1 MTLRIPPSR
10 QLAVAALAAAL
21 ALGAG
26 CGDSSSDGAAS
37 TSHDRAATMRE
48 SSTPAKTTATS
59 PKTEFAGG
67 VVTPPFPARPLELRN
82 YDGRRVNLAD
92 YKGKAAVLVTFIYT
106 NCPDICP
113 LIVGNLRTAQAM
125 LGRRARK
132 LRIVAVSADPRGDDP
147 RSVAA
152 FLRQHEMTGRMDY
165 LIGSRRQLGR
175 VWKEWGIVA
184 KPDKAHPDLVEHS
197 AQIYGIGASGKV
209 LTLYP
214 ANFKPA
220 DIAHDAPRLAAS

>member
-21 ALGAG
+21 ALTAG
-26 CGDSSSDGAAS
+26 CGDSGSDQAAS
-37 TSHDRAATMRE
+37 TARTEA
-48 SSTPAKTTATS
+48 TATS
-59 PKTEFAGG
+59 AKTEFAGG
-67 VVTPPFPARPLELRN
+67 VVTPPFAARPLELRSYN
-82 YDGRRVNLAD
+82 GRRVKLAD
-92 YKGKAAVLVTFIYT
+92 FKGKAAVLVTFIYT
-106 NCPDICP
+106 HCPDVCP

-125 LGRRARK
+125 LGRRAGK

-152 FLRQHEMTGRMDY
+152 FLRRHDMTGRMDY
-165 LIGSRRQLGR
+165 LIGSRRELGR

-184 KPDKAHPDLVEHS
+184 KPDKANPDLVEHS